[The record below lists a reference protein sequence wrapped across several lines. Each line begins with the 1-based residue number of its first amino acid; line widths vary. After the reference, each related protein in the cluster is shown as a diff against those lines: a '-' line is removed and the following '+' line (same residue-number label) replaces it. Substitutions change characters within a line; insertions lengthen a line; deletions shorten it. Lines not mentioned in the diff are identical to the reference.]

1 MAFYYA
7 KEKREFDREW
17 EQLRREYEAAGMSEQ
32 DIQTLY
38 DFDWQW
44 FCSRRRFINHTQSL
58 PAEAIDSEDGQTQ
71 SSLIRK
77 FASFSISLDESQIGG
92 RYGWIEEVEDSQ
104 LLDKLRKLSA
114 DDLELLTLIAIEGY
128 SQSELTRMGFEKQY
142 KLSRQMSRIKKFLE
156 KTK

>member
-32 DIQTLY
+32 DIQALY

-44 FCSRRRFINHTQSL
+44 FCRRRRFINHTQSL
-58 PAEAIDSEDGQTQ
+58 PAETIDGEDKRTQ
-71 SSLIRK
+71 SSLNRK
-77 FASFSISLDESQIGG
+77 FTLFSIPFDESQLGG
-92 RYGWIEEVEDSQ
+92 RYGWVEQIEDTQ
-104 LLDKLRKLSA
+104 LLDKLRKLSI

-128 SQSELTRMGFEKQY
+128 SQSELARMGFEKQY